1 MEDFNLICEGLFF
14 IDVLLL
20 LKTKKGNKKKELF
33 YFPSTKILNV
43 LIHSLCRQLIQ
54 GRSFNCRCSLKC
66 LPDVVTYNTLIS
78 GYCNFIG
85 LDEGHAITHRKAE
98 AAIKPDVIT
107 YNTLIG
113 GARKYGLPLRALDL
127 FDEMHQ
133 RRISPYLWS
142 YLNGLLVGRGRTHLR
157 ESLAWS

>member
-1 MEDFNLICEGLFF
+1 MQFITCTSIEAWFENPPPKSLMFSYTRFAGNLSKAEA
-14 IDVLLL
+14 
-20 LKTKKGNKKKELF
+20 
-33 YFPSTKILNV
+33 
-43 LIHSLCRQLIQ
+43 LIVDAIR
-54 GRSFNCRCSLKC
+54 LKC

-142 YLNGLLVGRGRTHLR
+142 YLNGLLVGRGRTHCW